1 MTAEWTADSDAAD
14 CSSGQRCAHPTHRAG
29 RHRSELAQ
37 PPHQLSQL
45 SAHSPSVHSITRLRF
60 NTRTATRR
68 RLSSAVAAAGH
79 LSRPPSAMSAS
90 ASVGFLHLGASC
102 VVCSEAL
109 LTGPHPIRLGAGCIV
124 HPRARID
131 SSLGP
136 ISIGANNVLEE
147 WATVRAADAQGLT
160 LGDNNVL
167 RVGACVEA
175 SIGSGNVVD
184 CRAHVTQGQLLESTS
199 AQGERSDAEIRA
211 GRRNWAVAEASGCP
225 SRVSHVC
232 ALARLIS
239 SLVCCFRQQAAL
251 WATAVWS
258 ALRCASS
265 GRSGLASCCHQAVRP
280 AALCR
285 AVVPRSCRPIS
296 RR

>member
-1 MTAEWTADSDAAD
+1 MRASNSPGRQTQIRIGTAAASALLSSLLTYLPFIRSRDS
-14 CSSGQRCAHPTHRAG
+14 H
-29 RHRSELAQ
+29 
-37 PPHQLSQL
+37 
-45 SAHSPSVHSITRLRF
+45 RF
-60 NTRTATRR
+60 NTVTATRR
-68 RLSSAVAAAGH
+68 RLSSAVAAADH
-79 LSRPPSAMSAS
+79 LSRPHSAMSAS

-147 WATVRAADAQGLT
+147 WATLRAVDAHGLT

-184 CRAHVTQGQLLESTS
+184 CRAHVTQGQCHS
-199 AQGERSDAEIRA
+199 RA
-211 GRRNWAVAEASGCP
+211 RARRRTNGRREMDGTEELSSGGSVCCP

-232 ALARLIS
+232 VLAWLFPLSR
-239 SLVCCFRQQAAL
+239 CF
-251 WATAVWS
+251 
-258 ALRCASS
+258 
-265 GRSGLASCCHQAVRP
+265 
-280 AALCR
+280 
-285 AVVPRSCRPIS
+285 
-296 RR
+296 